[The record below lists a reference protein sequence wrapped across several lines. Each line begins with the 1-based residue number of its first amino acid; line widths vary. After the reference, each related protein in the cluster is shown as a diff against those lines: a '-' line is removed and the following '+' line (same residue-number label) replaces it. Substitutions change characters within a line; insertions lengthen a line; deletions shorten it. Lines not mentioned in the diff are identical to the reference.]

1 MNAVLQNEGHDAP
14 PPPAAKSTGS
24 EPPRQSTVEVE
35 GERTLVSVN
44 KEGSARA
51 RLNSLFALALMIV
64 LGAAVLLFYYRSVY
78 ARRSE
83 ARTANAAQLQSQANA
98 EMALQPLPH
107 VDPPASMIAAAQA
120 ATTAAAGTTAS
131 QNELPPLGPDGAA
144 VEAAEE
150 PHDPAWDLP
159 ALEGPT
165 PRSAAVPGGAAPLTP
180 EEQQRLQA
188 LASPVMFRSSTA
200 SADPMAGLALSAGP
214 EANATNAAAPAG
226 GDSPLGALLR
236 TTDTSTVQA
245 HALAT
250 QRWLLPKGSF
260 LDCTL
265 ETALDSTL
273 PGMATCITATD
284 IFGVDGQQVLLERG
298 TKLIGETRGEAR
310 PGQSRLFVLWS
321 EARTPRGIIVPLA
334 SPGTDALGRSG
345 LPGRVDTHF
354 SERFGAAILV
364 SVINGAID
372 AAVQAQSKG
381 GNAVVYNPQGTQDI
395 LTEVLR
401 STIGIPP
408 TIQVAHGSRIQVLV
422 ARDVDFRSIAA
433 LRATR

>member
-1 MNAVLQNEGHDAP
+1 MNAVLQNEGLDPSVP
-14 PPPAAKSTGS
+14 PTAKPTDT
-24 EPPRQSTVEVE
+24 EPPRENTVEVE

-44 KEGSARA
+44 KEGSVRA
-51 RLNSLFALALMIV
+51 RMNSLFALALMIV

-78 ARRSE
+78 ARRGE
-83 ARTANAAQLQSQANA
+83 ARAANAAQLHSQANT
-98 EMALQPLPH
+98 EMALAPLPH
-107 VDPPASMIAAAQA
+107 VDPPASMSAPVS
-120 ATTAAAGTTAS
+120 TTAAAPAGNSVSADGA
-131 QNELPPLGPDGAA
+131 PPLGPEGTGADA
-144 VEAAEE
+144 QDE

-159 ALEGPT
+159 ALEGPAPT
-165 PRSAAVPGGAAPLTP
+165 TAAAPAGSVPLSP
-180 EEQQRLQA
+180 EAQQRQQA
-188 LASPVMFRSSTA
+188 LASPVLFRASTV
-200 SADPMAGLALSAGP
+200 SADPMAALALSAAP
-214 EANATNAAAPAG
+214 DANAATAAAPAG

-345 LPGRVDTHF
+345 LTGHVDTHF

-372 AAVQAQSKG
+372 AAVQSQSKG
-381 GNAVVYNPQGTQDI
+381 GNAVVYNPQGSQDI

-401 STIGIPP
+401 STISIPP